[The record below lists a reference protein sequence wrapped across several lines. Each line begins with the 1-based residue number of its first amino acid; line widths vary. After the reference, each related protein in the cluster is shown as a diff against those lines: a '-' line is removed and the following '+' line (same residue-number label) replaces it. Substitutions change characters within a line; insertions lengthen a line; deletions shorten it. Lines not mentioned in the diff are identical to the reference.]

1 MLGNARVLRG
11 LSLLFLLA
19 GPALAA
25 ESLPLQPG
33 VTVTGHIQPVLT
45 LTMNGESTTLSLA
58 DLASLPRHG
67 ATMETIWNMNGVWE
81 GVPLSSLLDSRGIDP
96 TAAIRLQAIDDY
108 EITLSRPQIDAR
120 EPLLAF
126 ALNGV
131 PMAADAMGPLMLVW
145 PGQAEAALAGT
156 EPLTNW
162 IWSIDR
168 IEVLY

>member
-1 MLGNARVLRG
+1 MPGNARILRT
-11 LSLLFLLA
+11 LSLFLLLT
-19 GPALAA
+19 GPGLAA

-33 VTVTGHIQPVLT
+33 VTLTGHIQPILT
-45 LTMNGESTTLSLA
+45 LTMNGENTPLSLA

-67 ATMETIWNMNGVWE
+67 ATMDTIWNMNGVWE
-81 GVPLSSLLDSRGIDP
+81 GIPLSSLLDSHGIDP
-96 TAAIRLQAIDDY
+96 TAAIRLRAIDDY
-108 EITLSRPQIDAR
+108 EITLGRPQIDAG

-131 PMAADAMGPLMLVW
+131 PLAADAMGPLMLVW

-156 EPLTNW
+156 EPLTSW

-168 IEVLY
+168 IEVVR